1 LIIKLSGTD
10 FLIFGEEYEMAK
22 VTGDMIIRDVLMLD
36 EGTAPI
42 FMKHG
47 MHCLFCPSASGES
60 IKDACAVHGI
70 DPEKL
75 VNELNEYLSSKQ

>member
-1 LIIKLSGTD
+1 
-10 FLIFGEEYEMAK
+10 
-22 VTGDMIIRDVLMLD
+22 MLD

>member
-1 LIIKLSGTD
+1 
-10 FLIFGEEYEMAK
+10 MAK
-22 VTGDMIIRDVLMLD
+22 VSEDMIIKEVLQLD

-60 IKDACAVHGI
+60 IKEACLVHGI
-70 DPEKL
+70 DPQKL
-75 VNELNEYLSSKQ
+75 IGDLNEYLASKE